1 MSTPFFAV
9 EGLTKRFGGLTAVNN
24 VSFELARDEIVGL
37 IGPNG
42 AGKTTLLRLITKI
55 LRPDSGRIVFNGE
68 DITGLRPW
76 DVVERGIAG
85 TFQNTRPFRHL
96 PIIANVMVP
105 LVAPRARRRGE
116 WVKSVEAKAMDAL
129 EFVGISDMALEPASS
144 LSQGDLKRLEV
155 ARAIATEPELLL
167 LDEPLGGLN
176 PAESELL
183 AKSIRRLHKGGRFGR
198 LHSEGPAVLMIEHK
212 LKELMSIVDR
222 VIVVD
227 YGEIIADGKPADVV
241 KNPKV
246 IEAYLR
252 KPSMPLLEVKNL
264 SVRYDR
270 AQILNGVSLAVDAG
284 EFVGLVGP
292 NGAGKSTLLRAISG
306 LVRFEERMKRGTT
319 GDIVLEG
326 EVRFAGERID
336 ALPSHE
342 IRMRGLVH
350 CPERR
355 RPFREL
361 TVLENLLAGAYL
373 SRNSA
378 ETQRRLDHCFA
389 LFPRL
394 SERTAQIAGT
404 LSGGEQQMLATAR
417 ALMFEAKLLAIDEPS
432 LGLAPRIREELFAA
446 IAKIHAEGVPVLLV
460 EQEVGQ
466 VFRMA
471 RRSYVLSQGRI
482 IAEGSAQSLMA
493 DETLRAGYLGL

>member
-1 MSTPFFAV
+1 
-9 EGLTKRFGGLTAVNN
+9 
-24 VSFELARDEIVGL
+24 
-37 IGPNG
+37 
-42 AGKTTLLRLITKI
+42 
-55 LRPDSGRIVFNGE
+55 
-68 DITGLRPW
+68 
-76 DVVERGIAG
+76 
-85 TFQNTRPFRHL
+85 
-96 PIIANVMVP
+96 
-105 LVAPRARRRGE
+105 
-116 WVKSVEAKAMDAL
+116 
-129 EFVGISDMALEPASS
+129 
-144 LSQGDLKRLEV
+144 
-155 ARAIATEPELLL
+155 
-167 LDEPLGGLN
+167 
-176 PAESELL
+176 
-183 AKSIRRLHKGGRFGR
+183 
-198 LHSEGPAVLMIEHK
+198 
-212 LKELMSIVDR
+212 
-222 VIVVD
+222 
-227 YGEIIADGKPADVV
+227 
-241 KNPKV
+241 
-246 IEAYLR
+246 
-252 KPSMPLLEVKNL
+252 MPLLEVRNL
-264 SVRYDR
+264 SVRYDK

-326 EVRFAGERID
+326 EVSFAGERID
-336 ALPSHE
+336 GLAAHE

-355 RPFREL
+355 RPFKEL
-361 TVLENLLAGAYL
+361 TVLENLLAGAFL
-373 SRNSA
+373 SKNA
-378 ETQRRLDHCFA
+378 QETKSRLDHCFA

-394 SERTAQIAGT
+394 SERKGQIAGT

-417 ALMFEAKLLAIDEPS
+417 ALMFEARLLAIDEPS

-446 IAKIHAEGVPVLLV
+446 IGKIHAAGVPVLLV